1 MTLRLVSLA
10 AVLAWMAGVGL
21 RADQRQN
28 QAGQTPEQLTIAA
41 QGPPHLTIPTW
52 IAPAPKT
59 FGVFTVVQPERDG
72 EMFRVSIPVGELA
85 MRAVRAI
92 GQARYRRAEQ
102 KARKEVEQELKDFQA
117 SQR

>member
-1 MTLRLVSLA
+1 MKLRLVLLA
-10 AVLAWMAGVGL
+10 AVLVSMTGVEL

-41 QGPPHLTIPTW
+41 QGPPRLTIPTW
-52 IAPAPKT
+52 IEPPPKT
-59 FGVFTVVQPERDG
+59 FGVFTLVQPERG
-72 EMFRVSIPVGELA
+72 EMVRVSVPVGELT

-102 KARKEVEQELKDFQA
+102 KARKEVEQALKDFQA
-117 SQR
+117 SIEK